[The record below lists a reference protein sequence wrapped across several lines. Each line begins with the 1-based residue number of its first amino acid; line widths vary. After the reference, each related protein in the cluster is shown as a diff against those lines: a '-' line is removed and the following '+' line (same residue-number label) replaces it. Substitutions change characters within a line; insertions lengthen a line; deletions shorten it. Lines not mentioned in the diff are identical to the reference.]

1 MAKGLTTEEKK
12 KLKEKARETAMK
24 ELGVS
29 EEEMDKIQDMLKLA
43 QMPIVLKDGD
53 VKMGKGEVD
62 IRKLND
68 ENFKQMVWRLLI
80 LNNLYTKDISSSL
93 IDIMKLLM
101 LILKK
106 LGYED
111 IIKAT
116 DDLDKELL
124 ANAKSKMN

>member
-1 MAKGLTTEEKK
+1 MAKGLTAEEKK
-12 KLKEKARETAMK
+12 ELKAKAKQTAME

-43 QMPIVLKDGD
+43 QMPIELKDGD

-62 IRKLND
+62 VRKLND
-68 ENFKQMVWRLLI
+68 QNFRQMVWRLLI

-93 IDIMKLLM
+93 IDIMKLIM
-101 LILKK
+101 LVLKR
-106 LGYED
+106 LGCED

-124 ANAKSKMN
+124 AKTRQKMN

>member
-12 KLKEKARETAMK
+12 KLKAKARETAIK

-62 IRKLND
+62 IRKLSD

-106 LGYED
+106 LGCED

>member
-12 KLKEKARETAMK
+12 ELKAKAKQTAME

-43 QMPIVLKDGD
+43 QMPIELKDSD

-62 IRKLND
+62 VRKLSD
-68 ENFKQMVWRLLI
+68 QNFRQMVWRLLI

-93 IDIMKLLM
+93 IDIMKLIM
-101 LILKK
+101 LVLKR
-106 LGYED
+106 LGCED

-116 DDLDKELL
+116 DELDKELL
-124 ANAKSKMN
+124 AKTKSQMN

>member
-12 KLKEKARETAMK
+12 ELKAKAKQTAME

-43 QMPIVLKDGD
+43 QMPIELKDGD

-62 IRKLND
+62 VRKLND
-68 ENFKQMVWRLLI
+68 QNFRQMVWRLLI

-93 IDIMKLLM
+93 IDIMKLIM
-101 LILKK
+101 LILKR
-106 LGYED
+106 LGCED
-111 IIKAT
+111 IIAAT

-124 ANAKSKMN
+124 AKTRQKMN

>member
-12 KLKEKARETAMK
+12 ELKAKAKQTAME

-43 QMPIVLKDGD
+43 QMPIELKDGD

-62 IRKLND
+62 VRKLSD
-68 ENFKQMVWRLLI
+68 QNFRQMVWRLLI

-93 IDIMKLLM
+93 IDIMKLIM
-101 LILKK
+101 LVLKR
-106 LGYED
+106 LGCED

-124 ANAKSKMN
+124 AKTRQKMN

>member
-1 MAKGLTTEEKK
+1 MAKGLTAEEKK
-12 KLKEKARETAMK
+12 ELKAKARETAIQ

-62 IRKLND
+62 IRKLSE
-68 ENFKQMVWRLLI
+68 ENFRQMVWRLLI

-93 IDIMKLLM
+93 IDIMKLIM
-101 LILKK
+101 LVLKR
-106 LGYED
+106 LGCED
-111 IIKAT
+111 IIAAT
-116 DDLDKELL
+116 DELDKELL